1 MVVITISGL
10 HGTGKTTHARF
21 LAERFGLRYVS
32 AGEIMRR
39 MAKERG
45 MSLEEFSRIAEES
58 PSIDKQIDERMIL
71 EAEMGNVVL
80 DGRLTA
86 WMAREKADI
95 KIFLTAPLNVRVR
108 RIAERENKSIEEALK
123 ETVIREESEKKRY
136 REIYG
141 IDAED
146 YSVFDIVVNT
156 ALWNEETVKKALE
169 FLVEAYLASSSRGE
183 ASETARNAESKRDGG
198 EVKWR

>member
-10 HGTGKTTHARF
+10 HGTGKTTQAKF
-21 LAERFGLRYVS
+21 LAKRFGLRYVS
-32 AGEIMRR
+32 AGEIMRK

-45 MSLEEFSRIAEES
+45 MSLEEFSKIAEES
-58 PSIDKQIDERMIL
+58 PSIDRQIDERMIL
-71 EAEMGNVVL
+71 EAEKGNVIL

-86 WMAREKADI
+86 WMAGEKADI
-95 KIFLTAPLNVRVR
+95 KILLTAPLNVRVK

-136 REIYG
+136 KEIYG

-146 YSVFDIVVNT
+146 YSVFDVVVNT
-156 ALWNEETVKKALE
+156 ALWDEETIKKALE

-183 ASETARNAESKRDGG
+183 ASEATRRSDRGEM
-198 EVKWR
+198 EVK